1 MKEISK
7 LGLILLLI
15 CAVAAGLLSL
25 VYDFTIDKIVGQ
37 RELTSQLSR
46 QEVLPEAE
54 SFEIIEADMLDK
66 VKDENEL
73 VVEIYEGLTGDGVV
87 GYTIKSLPGGF
98 GGSVEVITG
107 VSLDGKI
114 TGMRVGS
121 HQETPGL
128 GANATLPDFY
138 GQYAGKST
146 ESELTVVKAGAA
158 GNEIQAISGATITSK
173 AVTEGVNMAV
183 EAYKIVSGL

>member
-15 CAVAAGLLSL
+15 CAVAAALLSL
-25 VYDFTIDKIVGQ
+25 AYDFTIDKIVAQ
-37 RELTSQLSR
+37 REMTSQLSR
-46 QEVLPEAE
+46 QEVLPDAE
-54 SFEIIEADMLDK
+54 SFEIIEADLLDK
-66 VKDENEL
+66 VKLENEL
-73 VVEIYEGLTGDGVV
+73 VVEIYEGLSGGTLV
-87 GYTIKSLPGGF
+87 GYTVKTVPSGF

-107 VSLDGKI
+107 ISSDGEV
-114 TGMRVGS
+114 TGMRVGN

-138 GQYAGKST
+138 EQYVGKST
-146 ESELTVVKAGAA
+146 KTEIMVVKAGAS

-173 AVTEGVNMAV
+173 AVTKGANIAV
-183 EAYKIVSGL
+183 KAYKLVSGL

>member
-15 CAVAAGLLSL
+15 CAVAAALLSL
-25 VYDFTIDKIVGQ
+25 AYDFTIDKIVAQ
-37 RELTSQLSR
+37 REITSQLSR
-46 QEVLPEAE
+46 QEVLPDAD
-54 SFEIIEADMLDK
+54 SFEIIEADLLDK
-66 VKDENEL
+66 VKLENEL
-73 VVEIYEGLTGDGVV
+73 VVEVYKGLSGGTLV
-87 GYTIKSLPGGF
+87 GYTVKTLPGGF

-107 VSLDGKI
+107 ISSDGEV
-114 TGMRVGS
+114 TGMRVGN

-146 ESELTVVKAGAA
+146 ESELTVVKAGAS

-173 AVTEGVNMAV
+173 AVTKGVNMAV
-183 EAYKIVSGL
+183 AAYKIVSGL

>member
-15 CAVAAGLLSL
+15 CAVAAALLSL
-25 VYDFTIDKIVGQ
+25 AYDFTIDKIVAQ
-37 RELTSQLSR
+37 REMTNQLSR
-46 QEVLPEAE
+46 QEVLSDAE
-54 SFEIIEADMLDK
+54 SFEMIEADLLDK
-66 VKDENEL
+66 VKLENEL
-73 VVEIYEGLTGDGVV
+73 VVEIYEGLSGGNLV
-87 GYTIKSLPGGF
+87 GYTIKTLPSGF

-107 VSLDGKI
+107 ISTQGEV
-114 TGMRVGS
+114 TGMRVGN

-138 GQYAGKST
+138 EQYQGKST
-146 ESELTVVKAGAA
+146 ASELAVVKAGAS

-173 AVTEGVNMAV
+173 AVTKGVNMAI
-183 EAYKIVSGL
+183 EAYKLVSGL